1 MMPLK
6 RKRVA
11 ILVEQDYQDQ
21 EVWYPYFRLT
31 EEGAQI
37 SIVAPKAKE
46 VYLSKHGYPITST
59 CSSSAALK
67 RRFDAVVIP
76 GGWAPDFLRRDP
88 DMVRLVKKIHD
99 SGGIVAA
106 ICHGGWMLVSADLLR
121 GRTATS
127 FFAIRDDM
135 VAAGANWVDRE
146 TVQDGNLIT
155 ARKPDDLPRFV
166 RTLID
171 ALS

>member
-1 MMPLK
+1 MPLK
-6 RKRVA
+6 RKKVA

-31 EEGAQI
+31 EEGAEI
-37 SIVAPKAKE
+37 SVVAPMAKQIY
-46 VYLSKHGYPITST
+46 VSKHGYPITST
-59 CSSSAALK
+59 LSSSAALK

-88 DMVRLVKKIHD
+88 NMAKLVKKIHD

-106 ICHGGWMLVSADLLR
+106 ICHGGWMLVSAGLLQ
-121 GRTATS
+121 GRTVTS
-127 FFAIRDDM
+127 FFAIKDDM
-135 VAAGANWVDRE
+135 VAAGATWVDRE
-146 TVQDGNLIT
+146 TVKDGDLIT

>member
-1 MMPLK
+1 MSLK
-6 RKRVA
+6 RKKVA

-37 SIVAPKAKE
+37 SLVAPKANQ
-46 VYLSKHGYPITST
+46 VYPSKHGYPITST
-59 CSSSAALK
+59 LSSSAALK

-88 DMVRLVKKIHD
+88 NMAKLVRKVHD
-99 SGGIVAA
+99 SGGIIAA
-106 ICHGGWMLVSADLLR
+106 ICHGGWMLVSADILK

-127 FFAIRDDM
+127 FFAIKDDM
-135 VAAGANWVDRE
+135 LAAGAKWVDRE
-146 TVQDGNLIT
+146 TVKDGNLIT
-155 ARKPDDLPRFV
+155 ARKPDDLPLFV

>member
-1 MMPLK
+1 MALK

-31 EEGAQI
+31 EEGAEI
-37 SIVAPKAKE
+37 SIVAPKARQ
-46 VYLSKHGYPITST
+46 VYAGKHGYPITST
-59 CSSSAALK
+59 LSSSAALK
-67 RRFDAVVIP
+67 KRFDAVVIP

-88 DMVRLVKKIHD
+88 RMVKLVKKIHD
-99 SGGIVAA
+99 SGGIIAA
-106 ICHGGWMLVSADLLR
+106 ICHGGWMLVSADILR
-121 GRTATS
+121 ERTATS
-127 FFAIRDDM
+127 FFAIKDDM

-146 TVQDGNLIT
+146 TVKDGNLIT

-171 ALS
+171 TLS